1 VKSNIVLFSSKVD
14 FSISS
19 GAEETFGL
27 FLGVVLDVGFCIG
40 FVSISSATDEILG
53 LILGDV
59 VVIVVFG

>member
-1 VKSNIVLFSSKVD
+1 VKSNFVLFSSKVN

-27 FLGVVLDVGFCIG
+27 FLGVVVLDVGFYVG

-53 LILGDV
+53 NRKPS
-59 VVIVVFG
+59 